1 MTGNK
6 QNPKT
11 VPGWNEFVKP
21 KLETSLFWH
30 NIWKD
35 CGRPRQGSVADVMRR
50 TRAQYHH
57 AVKYAQKEINNIRNA
72 RLAEAISRNK
82 NRDLWKEVKSMTQ
95 ARQELPSVIDGE
107 IGDKNIANIFFE
119 KSKNLYNSVGFSPQ
133 SIDELKEKINKK
145 LENNCLLN
153 HNEVNLESSTEKHLH
168 KLTVNDLKKA
178 IEDLKKKTR
187 KTNLAFAQII

>member
-1 MTGNK
+1 
-6 QNPKT
+6 
-11 VPGWNEFVKP
+11 
-21 KLETSLFWH
+21 
-30 NIWKD
+30 
-35 CGRPRQGSVADVMRR
+35 MRR

-153 HNEVNLESSTEKHLH
+153 LKNICINLQGMI
-168 KLTVNDLKKA
+168 LK
-178 IEDLKKKTR
+178 R
-187 KTNLAFAQII
+187 H